1 MRRAAFAGDFK
12 TFRSGI
18 PRALNDNDC
27 RALMKEIQANLPANF
42 K

>member
-1 MRRAAFAGDFK
+1 MRRAAFANDFK

-18 PRALNDNDC
+18 PRALNDKQC
-27 RALMKEIQANLPANF
+27 KQMMIEIQDNLPANF

>member
-1 MRRAAFAGDFK
+1 MRREAFAGDFK

-18 PRALNDNDC
+18 PRALSDNDC
-27 RALMKEIQANLPANF
+27 RALMSEITANLPNNF